1 MYRVQNLT
9 NRKVI
14 FQAVTIQPYGSITL
28 PFITDFVSLSKFT
41 NAGILNYQLLQVK
54 KEAEQKVV
62 PEKTVETVLV
72 EDVKQPEVIVDTN
85 NETSETETDTTKE
98 LLDDTT
104 LSKNDSV
111 VSNKK
116 YGKRNKKTEVSND

>member
-41 NAGILNYQLLQVK
+41 NAGILNYQLLQAK
-54 KEAEQKVV
+54 KEVEQKVV
-62 PEKTVETVLV
+62 PEKTVEAVLV

-85 NETSETETDTTKE
+85 NETSETETDTAKE
-98 LLDDTT
+98 FLDDTT

>member
-41 NAGILNYQLLQVK
+41 NAGILNYQLLQAK

-62 PEKTVETVLV
+62 PEKTVEAVLV
-72 EDVKQPEVIVDTN
+72 EDVKQPEVIADTN

-98 LLDDTT
+98 FLDDTT

-111 VSNKK
+111 ASNKK

>member
-41 NAGILNYQLLQVK
+41 NAGILNYQLLQPK
-54 KEAEQKVV
+54 KETEQKVV
-62 PEKTVETVLV
+62 PEKTVEATLV
-72 EDVKQPEVIVDTN
+72 EDVKQPEVIP
-85 NETSETETDTTKE
+85 DTTEETFETKKDTVKE

-111 VSNKK
+111 TSNKK

>member
-41 NAGILNYQLLQVK
+41 NAGILNYQLLQAK

-62 PEKTVETVLV
+62 PEKTVEAVLV

-85 NETSETETDTTKE
+85 NETSKTETDTTKE
-98 LLDDTT
+98 FLDDTT